1 MSSPDSTYSS
11 ITTSG
16 HQTEADAVA
25 DLTFAAVEPDVL
37 TAGDILSVIVPAGA
51 QHKLLDLEEHLDRP
65 RRKRGTVELTDVE
78 SLIRYVNAHKGGGT
92 ELFADI
98 DRTKV
103 VAVLNGHEQ
112 EAGWGDHRAVL
123 TLRPSIEWK
132 RWSAKNGQT
141 LSQTQFAEHIEE
153 SLDDIVEP
161 AAASV
166 LEMAQTF
173 EASKSVE
180 FRSSSMLSSGQRQ
193 LNYVETIEA
202 RAGAQGQLTV
212 PTEFVLGLR
221 PFEGTDRYKVT
232 ARFRYRINDGKLAVA
247 YVLDKPEDV
256 IEAAFADI
264 LGVLEDDDGGTGIQ
278 ALRGTPRGEK

>member
-1 MSSPDSTYSS
+1 MTDSAYTH
-11 ITTSG
+11 ITGG
-16 HQTEADAVA
+16 HRTEAEAVA
-25 DLTFAAVEPDVL
+25 DIAYGASEPDIVSP
-37 TAGDILSVIVPAGA
+37 GDILSLVVPAGA
-51 QHKLLDLEEHLDRP
+51 QHKLIDLEEHLDRP
-65 RRKRGTVELTDVE
+65 RRKRGTVELTDVD
-78 SLIRYVNAHKGGGT
+78 SLIRYVNAHKGDGT
-92 ELFADI
+92 ELYADV

-103 VAVLNGHEQ
+103 VAVLNGHEH

-123 TLRPSIEWK
+123 TLRPSTEWK
-132 RWSAKNGQT
+132 RWSGKNGDTLTQT
-141 LSQTQFAEHIEE
+141 AFAEHIEE

-202 RAGAQGQLTV
+202 RAGAHGQLTV

-247 YVLDKPEDV
+247 YVLDKPQDV

-264 LGVLEDDDGGTGIQ
+264 LGLLEDDDGGTGIQ
-278 ALRGTPRGEK
+278 ALRGTPRSEK